1 MWYQWGF
8 SVAHCGHPINPAL
21 ETTKKD
27 PLPPDELER
36 LEQFHQEMKDE
47 TEAWQKL
54 LENLDKLKSKRTE
67 NHQPPKPTKQ

>member
-1 MWYQWGF
+1 
-8 SVAHCGHPINPAL
+8 L